1 MGIDEEDIVSEAG
14 VSPPTKCRAETAYRL
29 TRQEARSLLTLKFS
43 LVGAETKIVVDQGGL
58 LTCQHWQD
66 RALGTLLELI
76 GGLGGVLAVGLA
88 CEVPGCARMVTVEQF
103 WN

>member
-1 MGIDEEDIVSEAG
+1 MSGAG
-14 VSPPTKCRAETAYRL
+14 LSPLTKCRSEKVYRL

-43 LVGAETKIVVDQGGL
+43 LVGAETKIIVDQGGL
-58 LTCQHWQD
+58 LTCQHRQY

-76 GGLGGVLAVGLA
+76 NGLRGVLAVSLA
-88 CEVPGCARMVTVEQF
+88 CEVSSSVSLVAVEQF

>member
-1 MGIDEEDIVSEAG
+1 MEDIVSGAG
-14 VSPPTKCRAETAYRL
+14 LSPLTKCRSEKVYRL

-43 LVGAETKIVVDQGGL
+43 LVGAETKIIVDQGGL
-58 LTCQHWQD
+58 LTCQHRQY

-76 GGLGGVLAVGLA
+76 SGLGGALAVGLT
-88 CEVPGCARMVTVEQF
+88 CEVPGSARMVAVEQF